1 MHSPITTSLTKVG
14 LSVAASLFAGAF
26 VAGGALAQP
35 ASSLTIEVDA
45 GSNFEFDS
53 FERTQSS
60 AEPLMNTATFDDSE
74 QSTIVVPGDPPMSRE
89 VMNFWGG
96 RAFAEGGVGAGG
108 NYFRVRGSSRTS
120 GEFPGPRNSENARAS
135 VFFRDT
141 LRVNGPGGAPRDQAV
156 DVTFRTE
163 WITNL
168 NFSGANGL
176 IVDPEAEAS
185 YSVGLIVYGQDGS
198 AKDSVQTGI
207 QGRQYDRFVNKSTR
221 EIFIDGFSGLEVNT
235 DTITVTLDPG
245 DSIGLTLNLDISAD
259 PARFGIGADPN
270 SGVDGFGVDA
280 FGDNILKIWAQGIA
294 PTGGMSSL
302 TASQQQGQQLNGY
315 ELSSNYGIDYTVVDP
330 VPSPAGAL
338 VAGPA
343 LLACARRRR
352 R

>member
-1 MHSPITTSLTKVG
+1 MHLPNTDRGASRAIWAVASIFVGTLT
-14 LSVAASLFAGAF
+14 ASG
-26 VAGGALAQP
+26 VLAQP
-35 ASSLTIEVDA
+35 APVLTLETDG
-45 GSNFEFDS
+45 GSNFIFDS
-53 FERTQSS
+53 FERLSTNSG
-60 AEPLMNTATFDDSE
+60 PLADTALYNDSE
-74 QSTIVVPGDPPMSRE
+74 TDTIIVPGDPPTSFD
-89 VMNFWGG
+89 VTNTWGG
-96 RAFAEGGVGAGG
+96 RAFAEGGVGESG
-108 NYFRVRGSSRTS
+108 NYFRVRASSRTS
-120 GEFPGPRNSENARAS
+120 GGIPGPRNSDRARAS

-141 LRVNGPGGAPRDQAV
+141 IRVNGPGGAPRNQAV

-168 NFSGANGL
+168 DFGGANGL

-207 QGRQYDRFVNKSTR
+207 QGRIYDRFVNKSTR
-221 EIFIDGFSGLEVNT
+221 EIFIDGFSGLEANT

-245 DSIGLTLNLDISAD
+245 DSIGLTLNLDVSAD

-270 SGVDGFGVDA
+270 SGVDDFGVDA
-280 FGDNILKIWAQGIA
+280 FGDNILKIWAEGIA
-294 PTGGMSSL
+294 PTGGNSSL

-315 ELSSNYGIDYTVVDP
+315 ELSSSYGIDYTVVDP